1 MTHLI
6 TTYLK
11 KNRKPILF
19 YVVFLAMFYLV
30 LYLYGVRADAL
41 GYAVFLSLVTFTVLG
56 IFDFWRYQ
64 ARIKAIGEAFR
75 NMPYELGSLPA
86 PLDIPEEK
94 YQEEVRTLGER
105 LVAQENDARKSRQEM
120 IDFYSLW
127 AHQIKTPLAAL
138 DLLLQSAEAR
148 EDAAQA
154 NPGDAGEPARASGGK
169 SDGEP
174 GGDRNARTF
183 QEMRMELFK
192 TGQYVD
198 MVLSYLRAEDLSSDL
213 LLKEYSLDEIVRQA
227 VRKYSGMFILK
238 KIRLEYEPCK
248 ETVLTDEKWLLFVL
262 EQLLSNALKYTD
274 KGSIRIRMEPGNHGV
289 LLIEDTGIGIQ
300 AEDLPRVF
308 EKGFTGYNGRQDK
321 KSTGIGLYLCRMVC
335 GKLNHTIAV
344 TSEPGKGT
352 AVRLDLSR
360 KEMRHE

>member
-1 MTHLI
+1 MTHMI
-6 TTYLK
+6 STYLK

-19 YVVFLAMFYLV
+19 YLLFLGVFYLV
-30 LYLYGVRADAL
+30 LYLYGARADAL
-41 GYAVFLSLVTFTVLG
+41 GYAVFLSLVTFIVLG
-56 IFDFWRYQ
+56 LFDLWRYQ
-64 ARIKAIGEAFR
+64 ARIKTIGEAFR

-94 YQEEVRTLGER
+94 YQEEVRMLGER
-105 LVAQENDARKSRQEM
+105 LVLQENDSRRSRQEM
-120 IDFYSLW
+120 LDFYSLW
-127 AHQIKTPLAAL
+127 AHQIKTPLAAMN
-138 DLLLQSAEAR
+138 LLLQSEEAR
-148 EDAAQA
+148 GDKDA
-154 NPGDAGEPARASGGK
+154 K
-169 SDGEP
+169 I
-174 GGDRNARTF
+174 F

-198 MVLSYLRAEDLSSDL
+198 MVLSYLRAEDMSSDL

-248 ETVLTDEKWLLFVL
+248 EIVLTDEKWLLFVL
-262 EQLLSNALKYTD
+262 EQLLSNALKYTE
-274 KGSIRIRMEPGNHGV
+274 KGFIRIRMEQGSPAV
-289 LLIEDTGIGIQ
+289 LLIEDSGIGIQ

-321 KSTGIGLYLCRMVC
+321 KSTGIGLYLCRMIC
-335 GKLNHTIAV
+335 EKLNHTV
-344 TSEPGKGT
+344 TITSDPGKGT
-352 AVRLDLSR
+352 AVRLDLTR

>member
-41 GYAVFLSLVTFTVLG
+41 GYAVFLSLVTFTALG

-127 AHQIKTPLAAL
+127 AHQIKTPLAAMN
-138 DLLLQSAEAR
+138 LLLQSEEAR
-148 EDAAQA
+148 EDK
-154 NPGDAGEPARASGGK
+154 DAK
-169 SDGEP
+169 I
-174 GGDRNARTF
+174 F

-198 MVLSYLRAEDLSSDL
+198 MVLSYLRAEDMSSDL

-248 ETVLTDEKWLLFVL
+248 EIVLTDEKWLLFVL
-262 EQLLSNALKYTD
+262 EQLLSNALKYTE
-274 KGSIRIRMEPGNHGV
+274 KGFIRIRMEQGSPAV
-289 LLIEDTGIGIQ
+289 LLIEDSGIGIQ

-321 KSTGIGLYLCRMVC
+321 KSTGIGLYLCRMIC
-335 GKLNHTIAV
+335 EKLNHTV
-344 TSEPGKGT
+344 TITSNPGKGT
-352 AVRLDLSR
+352 AVRLDLTR

>member
-1 MTHLI
+1 MTHMI
-6 TTYLK
+6 STYLK

-19 YVVFLAMFYLV
+19 YLLFLGVFYLV

-41 GYAVFLSLVTFTVLG
+41 GYAVFLSLVTFIVLG
-56 IFDFWRYQ
+56 FFDLWRYQ
-64 ARIKAIGEAFR
+64 ARIKTIGEAFR

-94 YQEEVRTLGER
+94 YQEEMRMLGER
-105 LVAQENDARKSRQEM
+105 LVLQENDSRRSRQEM
-120 IDFYSLW
+120 LDFYSLW
-127 AHQIKTPLAAL
+127 AHQIKTPLAAMN
-138 DLLLQSAEAR
+138 LLLQSEEAR
-148 EDAAQA
+148 EDK
-154 NPGDAGEPARASGGK
+154 DAK
-169 SDGEP
+169 I
-174 GGDRNARTF
+174 F

-198 MVLSYLRAEDLSSDL
+198 MVLSYLRAEDMSSDL

-227 VRKYSGMFILK
+227 VRKYSAMFILK

-248 ETVLTDEKWLLFVL
+248 EMVLTDEKWLLFVL
-262 EQLLSNALKYTD
+262 EQLLSNALKYTE
-274 KGSIRIRMEPGNHGV
+274 KGFIRIRMEQGSPAV
-289 LLIEDTGIGIQ
+289 LLIEDSGIGIQ

-321 KSTGIGLYLCRMVC
+321 KSTGIGLYLCRMIC
-335 GKLNHTIAV
+335 EKLNHTV
-344 TSEPGKGT
+344 TITSNPGKGT
-352 AVRLDLSR
+352 AVRLDLTR

>member
-1 MTHLI
+1 MTHMI
-6 TTYLK
+6 STYLK

-19 YVVFLAMFYLV
+19 YLLFLGVFYLV

-41 GYAVFLSLVTFTVLG
+41 GYAVFLSLVTFIVLG
-56 IFDFWRYQ
+56 LFDLWRYQ
-64 ARIKAIGEAFR
+64 ARIKTIGEAFR

-94 YQEEVRTLGER
+94 YQEEVRMLGER
-105 LVAQENDARKSRQEM
+105 LVLQENDSRRSRQEM
-120 IDFYSLW
+120 LDFYSLW
-127 AHQIKTPLAAL
+127 AHQIKTPLAAMN
-138 DLLLQSAEAR
+138 LLLQSEEAR
-148 EDAAQA
+148 EDK
-154 NPGDAGEPARASGGK
+154 DAK
-169 SDGEP
+169 I
-174 GGDRNARTF
+174 F

-198 MVLSYLRAEDLSSDL
+198 MVLSYLRAEDMSSDL

-227 VRKYSGMFILK
+227 VRKYSAMFILK

-248 ETVLTDEKWLLFVL
+248 EIVLTDEKWLLFVL
-262 EQLLSNALKYTD
+262 EQLLSNALKYTE
-274 KGSIRIRMEPGNHGV
+274 KGFIRIRMEQGSPAV
-289 LLIEDTGIGIQ
+289 LLIEDSGIGIQ

-321 KSTGIGLYLCRMVC
+321 KSTGIGLYLCRMIC
-335 GKLNHTIAV
+335 EKLNHTV
-344 TSEPGKGT
+344 TITSDPGKGT
-352 AVRLDLSR
+352 AVRLDLTR

>member
-1 MTHLI
+1 MTHMI
-6 TTYLK
+6 STYLK

-19 YVVFLAMFYLV
+19 YLLFLGVFYLV

-41 GYAVFLSLVTFTVLG
+41 GYAVFLSLATFIVLG
-56 IFDFWRYQ
+56 LFDLWRYQ
-64 ARIKAIGEAFR
+64 ARIKTIGEAFR

-94 YQEEVRTLGER
+94 YQEEVRMLGER
-105 LVAQENDARKSRQEM
+105 LVLQENDSRRSRQEM
-120 IDFYSLW
+120 LDFYSLW
-127 AHQIKTPLAAL
+127 AHQIKTPLAAMN
-138 DLLLQSAEAR
+138 LLLQSEEAR
-148 EDAAQA
+148 EDK
-154 NPGDAGEPARASGGK
+154 DAK
-169 SDGEP
+169 I
-174 GGDRNARTF
+174 F

-198 MVLSYLRAEDLSSDL
+198 MVLSYLRAEDMSSDL

-248 ETVLTDEKWLLFVL
+248 EIVLTDEKWLLFVL
-262 EQLLSNALKYTD
+262 EQLLSNALKYTE
-274 KGSIRIRMEPGNHGV
+274 KGFIRIRMEQGSPAV
-289 LLIEDTGIGIQ
+289 LLIEDSGIGIQ

-321 KSTGIGLYLCRMVC
+321 KSTGIGLYLCRMIC
-335 GKLNHTIAV
+335 EKLNHTV
-344 TSEPGKGT
+344 TITSDPGKGT
-352 AVRLDLSR
+352 AVRLDLTR

>member
-1 MTHLI
+1 MTHMI
-6 TTYLK
+6 STYLK

-19 YVVFLAMFYLV
+19 YLLFLGVFYLV

-41 GYAVFLSLVTFTVLG
+41 GYAVFLSLVTFIVLG
-56 IFDFWRYQ
+56 LFDLWRYQ
-64 ARIKAIGEAFR
+64 ARIKTIGEAFR

-94 YQEEVRTLGER
+94 YQEEVRMLGER
-105 LVAQENDARKSRQEM
+105 LVLQENDSRRSRQEM
-120 IDFYSLW
+120 LDFYSLW
-127 AHQIKTPLAAL
+127 AHQIKTPLAAMN
-138 DLLLQSAEAR
+138 LLLQSEEAR
-148 EDAAQA
+148 EDK
-154 NPGDAGEPARASGGK
+154 DAK
-169 SDGEP
+169 I
-174 GGDRNARTF
+174 F

-198 MVLSYLRAEDLSSDL
+198 MVLSYLRAEDMSSDL

-227 VRKYSGMFILK
+227 VRKYSAMFILK

-248 ETVLTDEKWLLFVL
+248 EMVLTDEKWLLFVL
-262 EQLLSNALKYTD
+262 EQLLSNALKYTE
-274 KGSIRIRMEPGNHGV
+274 KGFIRIRMEQGSPAV
-289 LLIEDTGIGIQ
+289 VLIEDSGIGIQ

-321 KSTGIGLYLCRMVC
+321 KSTGIGLYLCRMIC
-335 GKLNHTIAV
+335 EKLNHTV
-344 TSEPGKGT
+344 TITSDPGKGT
-352 AVRLDLSR
+352 AVRLDLTR

>member
-1 MTHLI
+1 MTHMI
-6 TTYLK
+6 STYLK

-19 YVVFLAMFYLV
+19 YLLFLGVFYLV

-41 GYAVFLSLVTFTVLG
+41 GYAVFLSLITFIVLG
-56 IFDFWRYQ
+56 LFDLWRYQ
-64 ARIKAIGEAFR
+64 ARIKTIGEAFR

-94 YQEEVRTLGER
+94 YQEEVRMLGER
-105 LVAQENDARKSRQEM
+105 LVLQENDSRRSRQEM
-120 IDFYSLW
+120 LDFYSLW
-127 AHQIKTPLAAL
+127 AHQIKTPLAAMN
-138 DLLLQSAEAR
+138 LLLQSEEAR
-148 EDAAQA
+148 EDK
-154 NPGDAGEPARASGGK
+154 DAK
-169 SDGEP
+169 I
-174 GGDRNARTF
+174 F

-198 MVLSYLRAEDLSSDL
+198 MVLSYLRAEDMSSDL

-227 VRKYSGMFILK
+227 VRKYSAMFILK

-248 ETVLTDEKWLLFVL
+248 EMVLTDEKWLLFVL
-262 EQLLSNALKYTD
+262 EQLLSNALKYTE
-274 KGSIRIRMEPGNHGV
+274 KGFIRIRMEQGSPAV
-289 LLIEDTGIGIQ
+289 VLIEDSGIGIQ

-321 KSTGIGLYLCRMVC
+321 KSTGIGLYLCRMIC
-335 GKLNHTIAV
+335 EKLNHTV
-344 TSEPGKGT
+344 TITSDPGKGT
-352 AVRLDLSR
+352 AVRLDLTR

>member
-1 MTHLI
+1 MTHMI
-6 TTYLK
+6 STYLK

-19 YVVFLAMFYLV
+19 YLLFLGVFYLV

-41 GYAVFLSLVTFTVLG
+41 GYAVFLSLVTFIVLG
-56 IFDFWRYQ
+56 LFDLWRYQ
-64 ARIKAIGEAFR
+64 ARIKTIGEAFR

-94 YQEEVRTLGER
+94 YQEEVRMLGER
-105 LVAQENDARKSRQEM
+105 LVLQENDSRRSRQEM
-120 IDFYSLW
+120 LDFYSLW
-127 AHQIKTPLAAL
+127 AHQIKTPLAAMN
-138 DLLLQSAEAR
+138 LLLQSEEAR
-148 EDAAQA
+148 EDK
-154 NPGDAGEPARASGGK
+154 DAK
-169 SDGEP
+169 I
-174 GGDRNARTF
+174 F

-198 MVLSYLRAEDLSSDL
+198 MVLSYLRAEDMSSDL

-238 KIRLEYEPCK
+238 KLRLEYEPCK
-248 ETVLTDEKWLLFVL
+248 EIVLTDEKWLLFVL
-262 EQLLSNALKYTD
+262 EQLLSNALKYTE
-274 KGSIRIRMEPGNHGV
+274 KGFIRIRMEQGSPAV
-289 LLIEDTGIGIQ
+289 LLIEDSGIGIQ

-321 KSTGIGLYLCRMVC
+321 KSTGIGLYLCRMIC
-335 GKLNHTIAV
+335 EKLNHTV
-344 TSEPGKGT
+344 TITSDPGKGT
-352 AVRLDLSR
+352 AVRLDLTR

>member
-1 MTHLI
+1 MTHMI
-6 TTYLK
+6 STYLK

-19 YVVFLAMFYLV
+19 YLLFLGVFYLV

-41 GYAVFLSLVTFTVLG
+41 GYAVFLSLVTFIVLG
-56 IFDFWRYQ
+56 LFDLWRYQ
-64 ARIKAIGEAFR
+64 ARIKTIGEAFR

-94 YQEEVRTLGER
+94 YQEEVRMLGER
-105 LVAQENDARKSRQEM
+105 LVLQENDSRRSRQEM
-120 IDFYSLW
+120 LDFYSLW
-127 AHQIKTPLAAL
+127 AHQIKTPLAAMN
-138 DLLLQSAEAR
+138 LLLQSEEAR
-148 EDAAQA
+148 EDK
-154 NPGDAGEPARASGGK
+154 DAK
-169 SDGEP
+169 I
-174 GGDRNARTF
+174 F

-198 MVLSYLRAEDLSSDL
+198 MVLSYLRAEDMSSDL

-227 VRKYSGMFILK
+227 VRKYSAMFILK

-248 ETVLTDEKWLLFVL
+248 EMVLTDEKWLLFVL
-262 EQLLSNALKYTD
+262 EQLLSNALKYTE
-274 KGSIRIRMEPGNHGV
+274 KGFIRIRMEQGSPAV
-289 LLIEDTGIGIQ
+289 LLFEDSGIGIQ

-321 KSTGIGLYLCRMVC
+321 KSTGIGLYLCRMIC
-335 GKLNHTIAV
+335 EKLNHTV
-344 TSEPGKGT
+344 TITSDPGKGT
-352 AVRLDLSR
+352 AVRLDLTR

>member
-1 MTHLI
+1 MTHMI
-6 TTYLK
+6 STYLK

-19 YVVFLAMFYLV
+19 YLLFLGVFYLV

-41 GYAVFLSLVTFTVLG
+41 GYAVFLSLVTFIVLG
-56 IFDFWRYQ
+56 LFDLWRYQ
-64 ARIKAIGEAFR
+64 TRIKTIGEAFR

-94 YQEEVRTLGER
+94 YQEEVRMLGER
-105 LVAQENDARKSRQEM
+105 LVLQENDSRRSRQEM
-120 IDFYSLW
+120 LDFYSLW
-127 AHQIKTPLAAL
+127 AHQIKTPLAAMN
-138 DLLLQSAEAR
+138 LLLQSEEAR
-148 EDAAQA
+148 EDK
-154 NPGDAGEPARASGGK
+154 DAK
-169 SDGEP
+169 I
-174 GGDRNARTF
+174 F

-198 MVLSYLRAEDLSSDL
+198 MVLSYLRAEDMSSDL

-248 ETVLTDEKWLLFVL
+248 EIVLTDEKWLLFVL
-262 EQLLSNALKYTD
+262 EQLLSNALKYTE
-274 KGSIRIRMEPGNHGV
+274 KGFIRIRMEQGSPAV
-289 LLIEDTGIGIQ
+289 LLIEDSGIGIQ

-321 KSTGIGLYLCRMVC
+321 KSTGIGLYLCRMIC
-335 GKLNHTIAV
+335 EKLNHTV
-344 TSEPGKGT
+344 TITSDPGKGT
-352 AVRLDLSR
+352 AVRLDLTR

>member
-1 MTHLI
+1 MTHMI
-6 TTYLK
+6 STYLK

-19 YVVFLAMFYLV
+19 YLLFLGVFYLV

-41 GYAVFLSLVTFTVLG
+41 GYAVFLSLVTFIVLG
-56 IFDFWRYQ
+56 LFDLWRYQ
-64 ARIKAIGEAFR
+64 ARIKTIGEAFR

-94 YQEEVRTLGER
+94 YQEEVRMLGER
-105 LVAQENDARKSRQEM
+105 LVLQENDSRRSRQEM
-120 IDFYSLW
+120 LDFYSLW
-127 AHQIKTPLAAL
+127 AHQIKTPLAAMN
-138 DLLLQSAEAR
+138 LLLQSEEAR
-148 EDAAQA
+148 EDK
-154 NPGDAGEPARASGGK
+154 DAK
-169 SDGEP
+169 I
-174 GGDRNARTF
+174 F

-192 TGQYVD
+192 IGQYVD
-198 MVLSYLRAEDLSSDL
+198 MVLSYLRAEDMSSDL

-248 ETVLTDEKWLLFVL
+248 EMVLTDEKWLLFVL
-262 EQLLSNALKYTD
+262 EQLLSNALKYTE
-274 KGSIRIRMEPGNHGV
+274 KGFIRIRMEQGSPAV
-289 LLIEDTGIGIQ
+289 LLIEDSGIGIQ

-321 KSTGIGLYLCRMVC
+321 KSTGIGLYLCRMIC
-335 GKLNHTIAV
+335 EKLNHTV
-344 TSEPGKGT
+344 TITSDPGKGT
-352 AVRLDLSR
+352 AVRLDLTR

>member
-1 MTHLI
+1 MTHMI
-6 TTYLK
+6 STYLK

-19 YVVFLAMFYLV
+19 YLLFLGVFYLV

-41 GYAVFLSLVTFTVLG
+41 GYAVFLSLVTFIVLG
-56 IFDFWRYQ
+56 LFDLWRYQ
-64 ARIKAIGEAFR
+64 ARIKTIGEAFR

-94 YQEEVRTLGER
+94 YQEEVRMLGER
-105 LVAQENDARKSRQEM
+105 LVLQENDSRRSRQEM
-120 IDFYSLW
+120 LDFYSLW
-127 AHQIKTPLAAL
+127 AHQIKTPLAAMN
-138 DLLLQSAEAR
+138 LLLQSEEAR
-148 EDAAQA
+148 EDK
-154 NPGDAGEPARASGGK
+154 DAK
-169 SDGEP
+169 I
-174 GGDRNARTF
+174 F

-198 MVLSYLRAEDLSSDL
+198 MVLSYLRAEDMSSDL

-248 ETVLTDEKWLLFVL
+248 EIVLTDEKWLLFVL
-262 EQLLSNALKYTD
+262 EQLLSNALKYTE
-274 KGSIRIRMEPGNHGV
+274 KGFIRIRMEQGSPAV
-289 LLIEDTGIGIQ
+289 LLIEDSGIGIQ

-321 KSTGIGLYLCRMVC
+321 KSTGIGLYLCRMIC
-335 GKLNHTIAV
+335 EKLNHTV
-344 TSEPGKGT
+344 TITSDPGKGT
-352 AVRLDLSR
+352 AVRLDLMR

>member
-1 MTHLI
+1 MTHMI
-6 TTYLK
+6 STYLK

-19 YVVFLAMFYLV
+19 YLLFLGVFYLV

-41 GYAVFLSLVTFTVLG
+41 GYAVFLSLVTFIVLG
-56 IFDFWRYQ
+56 LFDLWRYQ
-64 ARIKAIGEAFR
+64 ARIKTIGEAFR

-94 YQEEVRTLGER
+94 YQEEVRMLGER
-105 LVAQENDARKSRQEM
+105 LVLQENDSRRSRQEM
-120 IDFYSLW
+120 LDFYSLW
-127 AHQIKTPLAAL
+127 AHQIKTPLAAMN
-138 DLLLQSAEAR
+138 LLLQSEEAR
-148 EDAAQA
+148 EDK
-154 NPGDAGEPARASGGK
+154 DAK
-169 SDGEP
+169 I
-174 GGDRNARTF
+174 F

-198 MVLSYLRAEDLSSDL
+198 MVLSYLRAEDMSSDL

-248 ETVLTDEKWLLFVL
+248 EIVLTDEKWLLFVL
-262 EQLLSNALKYTD
+262 EQLLSNALKYTE
-274 KGSIRIRMEPGNHGV
+274 KGFIRIRMEQGSPAV
-289 LLIEDTGIGIQ
+289 VLIEDSGIGIQ

-321 KSTGIGLYLCRMVC
+321 KSTGIGLYLCRMIC
-335 GKLNHTIAV
+335 EKLNHTV
-344 TSEPGKGT
+344 TITSDPGKGT
-352 AVRLDLSR
+352 AVRLDLTR

>member
-127 AHQIKTPLAAL
+127 AHQIKTPLAAMN
-138 DLLLQSAEAR
+138 LLLQSEEAR
-148 EDAAQA
+148 EDK
-154 NPGDAGEPARASGGK
+154 DAK
-169 SDGEP
+169 I
-174 GGDRNARTF
+174 F

-198 MVLSYLRAEDLSSDL
+198 MVLSYLRAEDMSSDL

-227 VRKYSGMFILK
+227 VRKYSAMFILK

-248 ETVLTDEKWLLFVL
+248 EMVLTDEKWLLFVL
-262 EQLLSNALKYTD
+262 EQLLSNALKYTE
-274 KGSIRIRMEPGNHGV
+274 KGFIRIRMEQGSPAV
-289 LLIEDTGIGIQ
+289 LLIEDSGIGIQ

-321 KSTGIGLYLCRMVC
+321 KSTGIGLYLCRMIC
-335 GKLNHTIAV
+335 EKLNHTV
-344 TSEPGKGT
+344 TITSDPGKGT
-352 AVRLDLSR
+352 AVRLDLTR

>member
-1 MTHLI
+1 MTHMI
-6 TTYLK
+6 STYLK

-19 YVVFLAMFYLV
+19 YLLFLGVFYLV

-41 GYAVFLSLVTFTVLG
+41 GYAVFLSLVTFIVLG
-56 IFDFWRYQ
+56 LFDLWRYQ
-64 ARIKAIGEAFR
+64 ARIKTIGEAFR

-94 YQEEVRTLGER
+94 YQEEVRMLGER
-105 LVAQENDARKSRQEM
+105 LVLQENDSRRSRQEM
-120 IDFYSLW
+120 LDFYSLW
-127 AHQIKTPLAAL
+127 AHQIKTPLAAMN
-138 DLLLQSAEAR
+138 LLLQSEEAR
-148 EDAAQA
+148 EDK
-154 NPGDAGEPARASGGK
+154 DAK
-169 SDGEP
+169 I
-174 GGDRNARTF
+174 F

-198 MVLSYLRAEDLSSDL
+198 MVLSYLRAEDMSSDL

-248 ETVLTDEKWLLFVL
+248 EIVLTDEKWLLFVL
-262 EQLLSNALKYTD
+262 EQLLSNALKYTE
-274 KGSIRIRMEPGNHGV
+274 KGFIRIRMEQGSPAV
-289 LLIEDTGIGIQ
+289 LLIEDSGIGIQ

-321 KSTGIGLYLCRMVC
+321 KSTGIGLYLCRMIC
-335 GKLNHTIAV
+335 EKLNHTVTIA
-344 TSEPGKGT
+344 SELGKGT
-352 AVRLDLSR
+352 AVRLDLTR

>member
-41 GYAVFLSLVTFTVLG
+41 GYAVFLSLVTFTALG

-75 NMPYELGSLPA
+75 NMPYELGILPA

-105 LVAQENDARKSRQEM
+105 FVAQENDARRSRQEM

-127 AHQIKTPLAAL
+127 AHQINTPLAAL

-154 NPGDAGEPARASGGK
+154 NPGDAGEPGGGR
-169 SDGEP
+169 S
-174 GGDRNARTF
+174 ARTF

-321 KSTGIGLYLCRMVC
+321 KSTGIGLYLCRMIC
-335 GKLNHTIAV
+335 GKLNHTIEI

>member
-1 MTHLI
+1 MTHMI

-11 KNRKPILF
+11 KNRKAIIF
-19 YVVFLAMFYLV
+19 YLVFLVMFYLV

-56 IFDFWRYQ
+56 FFDFWRYQ
-64 ARIKAIGEAFR
+64 ARIKTIGEAFR
-75 NMPYELGSLPA
+75 NMPYELGSLPV

-105 LVAQENDARKSRQEM
+105 LVAQENDARRSRQEM
-120 IDFYSLW
+120 LDFYSLW
-127 AHQIKTPLAAL
+127 AHQIKTPLAAMN
-138 DLLLQSAEAR
+138 LLLQSAEAR
-148 EDAAQA
+148 EDAV
-154 NPGDAGEPARASGGK
+154 PSGIGNE
-169 SDGEP
+169 GEP
-174 GGDRNARTF
+174 GKESGEVKDAKVFR
-183 QEMRMELFK
+183 EMRMELFK

-198 MVLSYLRAEDLSSDL
+198 MVLSYLRAEDMSSDL
-213 LLKEYSLDEIVRQA
+213 FLKEYSLDEIVRQA
-227 VRKYSGMFILK
+227 VRKYSGLFILK

-248 ETVLTDEKWLLFVL
+248 AMVLTDEKWLLFVL
-262 EQLLSNALKYTD
+262 EQLLSNALKYTE
-274 KGSIRIRMEPGNHGV
+274 KGSICIRMEPGSAAA

-321 KSTGIGLYLCRMVC
+321 KSTGIGLYLCRMIC
-335 GKLNHTIAV
+335 EKLNHTITIA
-344 TSEPGKGT
+344 SELGKGT
-352 AVRLDLSR
+352 AVRLDLTR

>member
-1 MTHLI
+1 MTHMI
-6 TTYLK
+6 STYLK

-19 YVVFLAMFYLV
+19 YLLFLGVFYLV

-41 GYAVFLSLVTFTVLG
+41 GYAVFLSLVTFIVLG
-56 IFDFWRYQ
+56 LFDLWRYQ
-64 ARIKAIGEAFR
+64 ARIKTIGEAFR

-94 YQEEVRTLGER
+94 YQEEVRMLGER
-105 LVAQENDARKSRQEM
+105 LVLQENDSRRSRQEM
-120 IDFYSLW
+120 LDFYSLW
-127 AHQIKTPLAAL
+127 AHQIKTPLAAMN
-138 DLLLQSAEAR
+138 LLLQSEEAR
-148 EDAAQA
+148 EDK
-154 NPGDAGEPARASGGK
+154 DAK
-169 SDGEP
+169 I
-174 GGDRNARTF
+174 F

-198 MVLSYLRAEDLSSDL
+198 MVLSYLRAEDMSSDL

-227 VRKYSGMFILK
+227 VRKYSAIFILK

-248 ETVLTDEKWLLFVL
+248 EMVLTDEKWLLFVL
-262 EQLLSNALKYTD
+262 EQLLSNALKYTE
-274 KGSIRIRMEPGNHGV
+274 KGFIRIRMEQGSPAV
-289 LLIEDTGIGIQ
+289 VLIEDSGIGIQ

-321 KSTGIGLYLCRMVC
+321 KSTGIGLYLCRMIC
-335 GKLNHTIAV
+335 EKLNHTV
-344 TSEPGKGT
+344 TITSDPGKGT
-352 AVRLDLSR
+352 AVRLDLTR

>member
-1 MTHLI
+1 MTHMI
-6 TTYLK
+6 FTYLK

-19 YVVFLAMFYLV
+19 YLLFLGVFYLV

-41 GYAVFLSLVTFTVLG
+41 GYAVFLSLATFIVLG
-56 IFDFWRYQ
+56 LFDLWRYQ
-64 ARIKAIGEAFR
+64 ARIKTIGEAFR

-94 YQEEVRTLGER
+94 YQEEVRMLGER
-105 LVAQENDARKSRQEM
+105 LVLQENDSRRSRQEM
-120 IDFYSLW
+120 LDFYSLW
-127 AHQIKTPLAAL
+127 AHQIKTPLAAMN
-138 DLLLQSAEAR
+138 LLLQSEEAR
-148 EDAAQA
+148 EDK
-154 NPGDAGEPARASGGK
+154 DAK
-169 SDGEP
+169 I
-174 GGDRNARTF
+174 F

-198 MVLSYLRAEDLSSDL
+198 MVLSYLRAEDMSSDL

-248 ETVLTDEKWLLFVL
+248 EMVLTDEKWLLFVL
-262 EQLLSNALKYTD
+262 EQLLSNALKYTE
-274 KGSIRIRMEPGNHGV
+274 KGFIRIRMEQGSPAV
-289 LLIEDTGIGIQ
+289 LLIEDSGIGIQ

-321 KSTGIGLYLCRMVC
+321 KSTGIGLYLCRMIC
-335 GKLNHTIAV
+335 EKLNHTV
-344 TSEPGKGT
+344 TITSNPGKGT
-352 AVRLDLSR
+352 AVRLDLTR